1 LRENASWRRKYIFP
15 ANNPLATVAENVSHS
30 VLSCCHHSIFLTP
43 NWDIHPAQ
51 FLIYS
56 YQIVVLSIA
65 ICLAPKRCQLQTIN
79 TFNHDNLPPW
89 LNHRCNSIGLYS
101 LQTYLSRDGLSKVM
115 LRSHNE
121 GVKVLTL
128 YQKDRPFH
136 IGSEMTDTEQCTKW
150 VQTQHD
156 DKLWSK
162 GNQEKNWIQEADEP
176 LSTQIGKNSKTLL
189 WSLKSH

>member
-1 LRENASWRRKYIFP
+1 LSSFELLDAQLRHSPCTIF
-15 ANNPLATVAENVSHS
+15 NLQ
-30 VLSCCHHSIFLTP
+30 LSNCECWVKRS
-43 NWDIHPAQ
+43 NSAIH
-51 FLIYS
+51 
-56 YQIVVLSIA
+56 
-65 ICLAPKRCQLQTIN
+65 LAPKRCQLQSVN
-79 TFNHDNLPPW
+79 TFFNHDNLPPW
-89 LNHRCNSIGLYS
+89 LNHRWNSIGLYF

-128 YQKDRPFH
+128 YQKGRPFH

-156 DKLWSK
+156 DKLWSN

-176 LSTQIGKNSKTLL
+176 LSTEIGKNSKTLL